1 MPKPPPT
8 TTLNRK
14 PTPKNP
20 RGRLPPSR
28 KPPRPGNKTAKS
40 STPNEPGH
48 SSKPC
53 APKRNNSRRRRSR
66 QQRQSPRRRP
76 QNLPRKRAPKNPSR
90 KNPPKR
96 ARLRARTLRLPS
108 STKSAPS
115 QPPGWISLLPRT
127 CRREPPKN
135 SPSISSCYGLI
146 PARAGTPL
154 DGFAASAEDGAHPRS
169 RGNTHCPEAQRR
181 NFRAHPHT
189 RGEHVSHPRRF
200 NEKKG
205 SSPLPRGTHLLVNL
219 GAGEVGLIPARA
231 GNTSARRSK
240 IPARRAHPRSR
251 GEH

>member
-146 PARAGTPL
+146 PARAGTPI
-154 DGFAASAEDGAHPRS
+154 
-169 RGNTHCPEAQRR
+169 AQR
-181 NFRAHPHT
+181 H
-189 RGEHVSHPRRF
+189 RGEIS
-200 NEKKG
+200 
-205 SSPLPRGTHLLVNL
+205 
-219 GAGEVGLIPARA
+219 GLIPARA

>member
-1 MPKPPPT
+1 MPKTPPPT

-90 KNPPKR
+90 KEPAKAGKTESQDATAAELNKVR
-96 ARLRARTLRLPS
+96 ALAAAGVDIALAPYLP
-108 STKSAPS
+108 
-115 QPPGWISLLPRT
+115 
-127 CRREPPKN
+127 E
-135 SPSISSCYGLI
+135 
-146 PARAGTPL
+146 GTPEEL
-154 DGFAASAEDGAHPRS
+154 AEHIELLRAHPRS

-205 SSPLPRGTHLLVNL
+205 SSPLPRGTQCPLI
-219 GAGEVGLIPARA
+219 AGTPPLGLIPARA
-231 GNTSARRSK
+231 GNTLNR
-240 IPARRAHPRSR
+240 H
-251 GEH
+251 